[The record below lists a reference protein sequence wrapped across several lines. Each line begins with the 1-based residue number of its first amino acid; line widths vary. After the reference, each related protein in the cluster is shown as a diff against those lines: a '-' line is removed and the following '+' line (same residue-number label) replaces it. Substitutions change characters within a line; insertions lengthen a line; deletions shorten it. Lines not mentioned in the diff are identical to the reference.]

1 MIKKLLLNIIA
12 LVMMTGSYHA
22 SASFGP
28 FPQIDHLTQAIVET
42 YFAIH
47 AADAKTIVQ
56 HAQIARG
63 HANTIK
69 GVHEDEIDHFLL
81 EQGIKN
87 LNVVVEEG
95 SNGNLEAARAAAH
108 AALILMTHSAK

>member
-1 MIKKLLLNIIA
+1 MIKKLLLIISA
-12 LVMMTGSYHA
+12 LVIMANPYHA

-28 FPQIDHLTQAIVET
+28 FPQVDHLTQAIVQT

-47 AADAKTIVQ
+47 ASDARTIVQ

-69 GVHEDEIDHFLL
+69 SVQHDEVDHFLL
-81 EQGIKN
+81 EQSIDN
-87 LNVVVEEG
+87 LNMVVEEG

-108 AALILMTHSAK
+108 AALILMTRSAK

>member
-1 MIKKLLLNIIA
+1 MIRKLLFPLIA
-12 LVMMTGSYHA
+12 WVMITGSYPV

-28 FPQIDHLTQAIVET
+28 FPKIDHLTQAIVQT

-69 GVHEDEIDHFLL
+69 GVQHDEVDDFLL
-81 EQGIKN
+81 EQSIDS
-87 LNVVVEEG
+87 LNMVVEEG
-95 SNGNLEAARAAAH
+95 SNGNLEAARAAAQ
-108 AALILMTHSAK
+108 AALILMTRSAK